1 MGTREK
7 QNLTFDA
14 AETGGVRARSHT
26 FACSRSPS
34 RLMPAAS
41 PWPSVV
47 PPTALQPPCVW
58 HRLLSGGKPPSV
70 GFPERHRPP
79 TEDFSASSIWFGF
92 LHCRF
97 PLLSVHDTVFK
108 LGIRTLMALGSLRR
122 KTEEDS
128 YTFRKIGLSNSKAV
142 VIPATS
148 GISGYLAQYWHPF
161 SPAMPSPPAFW
172 IAFRMAGEVCD

>member
-14 AETGGVRARSHT
+14 AETGGVSPLTHLCLLT
-26 FACSRSPS
+26 FAPPSDAGSFALAIGGAAHCS
-34 RLMPAAS
+34 AA
-41 PWPSVV
+41 
-47 PPTALQPPCVW
+47 ACVW

-172 IAFRMAGEVCD
+172 IAFQMAGEVCD